1 MAAVFVAGCM
11 ASSVSSRFSL
21 IPELPRVPHQPP
33 YSFSFPKQLFGSKKV
48 VMISFQASWFK
59 QWSFLNYD
67 EVKDVAYDATIVR
80 RHEQS
85 LSHRQAV
92 EMIVTIPS

>member
-1 MAAVFVAGCM
+1 
-11 ASSVSSRFSL
+11 
-21 IPELPRVPHQPP
+21 
-33 YSFSFPKQLFGSKKV
+33 
-48 VMISFQASWFK
+48 MISFQASWFK
-59 QWSFLNYD
+59 QWSFLHYD
-67 EVKDVAYDATIVR
+67 EVKDVAYDATIVLR